1 MCELRKYPMGI
12 SLCTKNICKSR
23 KHPTGKVNLPVRQ
36 RGGAL
41 GHIPL
46 CAKNMHKLMKGAGLW
61 RI

>member
-1 MCELRKYPMGI
+1 MCELRKHPMGI
-12 SLCTKNICKSR
+12 PLCTKNMCKLR

-36 RGGAL
+36 REGAL